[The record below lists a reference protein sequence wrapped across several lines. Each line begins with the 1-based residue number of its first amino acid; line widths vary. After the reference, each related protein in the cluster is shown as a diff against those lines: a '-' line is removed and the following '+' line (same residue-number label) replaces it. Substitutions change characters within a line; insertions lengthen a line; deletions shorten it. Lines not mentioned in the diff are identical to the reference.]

1 MSTPHDPHGASY
13 PSVHDYVGG
22 YPQRPSLPRHNT
34 PTSFQNMVTPSPP
47 APEELA
53 LPLSFDKAHQQHG
66 IVVPDESVR
75 VLPPSFDKPHQ
86 QHGIV
91 GPDASVRVLPPSF
104 DKPHQQHGIVVTD
117 ESMRVLPPPS
127 NNDTNRES
135 SYEHRAAH
143 RNMSYD
149 LSMQHERLMSV
160 DSTRYEDSRLS
171 ENSPGRLETL
181 HQRTES
187 PQTSRQIGS
196 FIKTLFQNC
205 PRIYKT

>member
-13 PSVHDYVGG
+13 PSVHDYGG
-22 YPQRPSLPRHNT
+22 SYPQRPSLPRHHT

-66 IVVPDESVR
+66 IVVPDE
-75 VLPPSFDKPHQ
+75 
-86 QHGIV
+86 
-91 GPDASVRVLPPSF
+91 SVRVLPPSF